1 MQIMVQYRWLA
12 MQPYLYYKCICKAAS
27 FQFLNRV
34 NRPIFQLP
42 YFQQKAFIL
51 QMIYLTT
58 HFFSQALKL
67 ICGKT
72 SQRFKLFQ
80 KTTSLQSNGR
90 QARGYPIKFEQSNT
104 LNVPH
109 WHNVG
114 SNRSVGKMGCPHLD
128 IPKQQYFPL
137 ISGVRR
143 IRPCCF
149 ETPTCDWRQRKV

>member
-1 MQIMVQYRWLA
+1 MTCNVTE
-12 MQPYLYYKCICKAAS
+12 
-27 FQFLNRV
+27 
-34 NRPIFQLP
+34 
-42 YFQQKAFIL
+42 FIL
-51 QMIYLTT
+51 QMHLQGCFFSISEKTHFPASIFPTKSFHFANDLTT

-114 SNRSVGKMGCPHLD
+114 SNRSVEEKGKLIQISQIHLNLSRCF
-128 IPKQQYFPL
+128 QVFEE
-137 ISGVRR
+137 SVRAVL
-143 IRPCCF
+143 RPQPVTGGRGRCKIF
-149 ETPTCDWRQRKV
+149 